1 MRILALIAK
10 QTSILLADSLLTV
23 KVLYLKFARRC
34 LVADAPNL
42 DLLQEKDAARKHLN
56 LAYLHDLQ

>member
-34 LVADAPNL
+34 LVADARNL
-42 DLLQEKDAARKHLN
+42 DLL
-56 LAYLHDLQ
+56 